1 MEYIQKIYGMIMK
14 ERIDEL
20 NEILNKAA
28 YEYYT
33 LDNPSITDQ
42 EYDKYLKEL
51 ETLEEKYPE
60 YKRPDS
66 ITQRVGGQVIS
77 KFEKVRH
84 EIPMLSLP
92 DVFNIDEI
100 ESFYNKIKDAG
111 ISPHFVCEQKID
123 GLSVSLVYKEGVLV
137 KAATR
142 GDGTTG
148 ENITHNV
155 KTIKNV
161 PLVLSEKIDI
171 EVRGEIFMHK
181 DTLKAL
187 NEEREKEG
195 KPLLQNCRNAAA
207 GSIRQLDSS
216 VAAKRN
222 LDVFIYHLPNPEDYN
237 LKTHYEALEFMTKL
251 GFRVN
256 TKWNKLVFTIE
267 EIKEYIDGLAKERE
281 SLSYD
286 IDGVVIK
293 VNELDAQ
300 KNLGYTAKYPRW
312 AIAYKFPNDEVYTK
326 LKDIIFTVGRTG
338 QITPNAVLDPVIV
351 MGSTISRATLH
362 NEDNVVSLGLK
373 IGDIVAIH
381 KAGDVIPEVIRALP
395 ERRTG
400 NEKDFVMIKTCP
412 ICGSTLVKKGDTVD
426 YFCVNDDCPKRNI
439 ELLIHF
445 ASKNAMNIDGLG
457 DRIIED
463 LYNMKYVLN
472 IDDFYHL
479 EKYKDDLKLLE
490 GYGEK
495 SVENLLNS
503 IENSK
508 HNSLER
514 LLFGLGISNVGSK
527 TAKILAKRF
536 GNIDDLIEA
545 DIDTLT
551 NIKDIGSIIASSII
565 DYFSKNLALIKKLR
579 ELNINMEYLG
589 EKEIFNENI
598 TNKKFVITGTIEGI
612 PRDEIKLFIENNGG
626 SVTGSVS
633 KNTDAVI
640 VGTDPGSKYDKA
652 LALNIKIINEEEI
665 KQIMGR

>member
-251 GFRVN
+251 GFKVN

-565 DYFSKNLALIKKLR
+565 DYFSKNLALIKKLK